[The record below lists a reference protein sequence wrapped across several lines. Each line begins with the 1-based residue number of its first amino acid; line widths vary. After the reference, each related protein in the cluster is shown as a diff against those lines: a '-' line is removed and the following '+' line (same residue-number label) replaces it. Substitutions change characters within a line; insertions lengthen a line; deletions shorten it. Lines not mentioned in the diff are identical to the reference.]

1 MASKDT
7 QFAFEDEVF
16 FSLRKQR
23 NSWAIV
29 AAISLVVAVLS
40 LGAFISVLP
49 LKESIPF
56 VVMVDRTTGEAE
68 KIVQVRAT
76 TLTEQQAV
84 LEAELVSYVVDRE
97 TYDVADN
104 EDRIPFVLSKSEG
117 QAEAGIRQLWT
128 SASEDYPP
136 ALYGEDVR
144 ITVKI
149 KSVSPLPD
157 TKLARVRFTKTRERD
172 GEQNIERSFVATVGY
187 EFQPR
192 RERNLQELW
201 KNPLG
206 FTIKTY
212 RVDAETLQQ

>member
-1 MASKDT
+1 MSKDT

-16 FSLRKQR
+16 FSLKKQR

-29 AAISLVVAVLS
+29 AMISLAVAVLS
-40 LGAFISVLP
+40 LGAFIAVLP

-56 VVMVDRTTGEAE
+56 VVMVDKTTGAAE
-68 KIVQVRAT
+68 KVVQVRPT

-84 LEAELVSYVVDRE
+84 LEAELVSYVSDRE

-104 EDRIPFVLSKSEG
+104 EERIPFVLGKSDG
-117 QAEAGIRQLWT
+117 QAETGIRQLWT

-136 ALYGEDVR
+136 ALYGDDIR

-157 TKLARVRFTKTRERD
+157 TNLARVRFTKTRERE
-172 GEQNIERSFVATVGY
+172 GEPNVERSFVATVGY
-187 EFQPR
+187 EFEPR

-206 FTIKTY
+206 FKVISY
-212 RVDAETLQQ
+212 RIDAETLQQ